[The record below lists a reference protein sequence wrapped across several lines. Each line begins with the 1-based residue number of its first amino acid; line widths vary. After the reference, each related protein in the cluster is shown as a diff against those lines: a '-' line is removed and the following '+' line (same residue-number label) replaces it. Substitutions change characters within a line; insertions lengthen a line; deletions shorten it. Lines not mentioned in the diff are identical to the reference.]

1 MKSTAPKNL
10 KSALK
15 AHYQDQSLSEDK
27 LAQLLSMQEELSNQA
42 DINVETPKAKISW
55 FDQCKTW
62 FRLPQLMVPT
72 LALACIFMVV
82 SLMPMPISGPS
93 IVNEIAGHHEQ
104 PSEISIYTS
113 SIDELGQQLTQLSF
127 KLISSSKLGKDMWQL
142 IGGSYCSINGEIAA
156 QLKVRNIENNQI
168 YTFYQAEYPEGLTL
182 EQVDTQN
189 IINNQGTAVTL
200 WQEGGLLLG
209 IAHTTE

>member
-27 LAQLLSMQEELSNQA
+27 LAQLISIQEELSNPS
-42 DINVETPKAKISW
+42 DINIEAPINNISW
-55 FDQCKTW
+55 LDQCKTW
-62 FRLPQLMVPT
+62 FKRPQLMVST
-72 LALACIFMVV
+72 LALASIIMVV
-82 SLMPMPISGPS
+82 SLMPMPISAPS
-93 IVNEIAGHHEQ
+93 IINEIAGHHEQ
-104 PSEISIYTS
+104 PSEISVYTS
-113 SIDELGQQLTQLSF
+113 SIDELGQQLTRLSF
-127 KLISSSKLGKDMWQL
+127 NLIASSKLGKDMWQL
-142 IGGSYCSINGEIAA
+142 IGGSYCSINGELAA
-156 QLKVRNIENNQI
+156 QLKVRNIENNQT